1 MFGDYDIPLRFAK
14 DGLSLSVERMEEVLL
29 LYRRESGDEK
39 AEKILPVS
47 TEKILLNPIEPL
59 NKPKALTSYLLIE
72 FETTLVVEPG
82 ATQQIYVKYPL
93 EIGVFI
99 SSGNGNDDFKIF
111 DIFTLMKPKFTLYGD
126 PSTGV
131 ICKYCKSAVYSS
143 IPSVN
148 HIHEGVLELS
158 ITNTSTG
165 WVEVTKAVFNACGMN
180 MYYNDYLVAMKANMN
195 IQKKELAETEFSD
208 SPLETGMK
216 KSLKLYTVKQVVK
229 KVAITTTKFVMEEG
243 I

>member
-14 DGLSLSVERMEEVLL
+14 DGFSLSVERMEEVLL
-29 LYRRESGDEK
+29 LYRRVCGDEK
-39 AEKILPVS
+39 AEKIIPVS

-59 NKPKALTSYLLIE
+59 NKPKELTSYLLIE

-82 ATQQIYVKYPL
+82 ATQKIYVKYPL

-99 SSGNGNDDFKIF
+99 SGKRNDDFKIF
-111 DIFTLMKPKFTLYGD
+111 DIFTMMKPKFTLYGD

-131 ICKYCKSAVYSS
+131 ICKYWRSAVYSS

-148 HIHEGVLELS
+148 PIHEGVVELS

-165 WVEVTKAVFNACGMN
+165 WVEVTKAVFNAYGMN
-180 MYYNDYLVAMKANMN
+180 MYYNDDMVAMKANMN

-208 SPLETGMK
+208 CPLETGMK
-216 KSLKLYTVKQVVK
+216 KSLKLYTVK

>member
-1 MFGDYDIPLRFAK
+1 MFGDYDLPLRFAE
-14 DGLSLSVERMEEVLL
+14 DGFSLSVERMEEVLL
-29 LYRRESGDEK
+29 LYRRECGDEK

-47 TEKILLNPIEPL
+47 TEKIIINPIEPM
-59 NKPKALTSYLLIE
+59 NKPKKLTSNLLIE

-99 SSGNGNDDFKIF
+99 LGQGNDDFKIF

-131 ICKYCKSAVYSS
+131 LCKYGKSAVYSS

-148 HIHEGVLELS
+148 PIHEGVIELS

-165 WVEVTKAVFNACGMN
+165 WVEVTKAVFNAYGMN

-195 IQKKELAETEFSD
+195 IQKKELAETDFSD

-216 KSLKLYTVKQVVK
+216 KSLKLYTIKQVVK

>member
-1 MFGDYDIPLRFAK
+1 VP
-14 DGLSLSVERMEEVLL
+14 
-29 LYRRESGDEK
+29 
-39 AEKILPVS
+39 
-47 TEKILLNPIEPL
+47 
-59 NKPKALTSYLLIE
+59 
-72 FETTLVVEPG
+72 
-82 ATQQIYVKYPL
+82 
-93 EIGVFI
+93 
-99 SSGNGNDDFKIF
+99 
-111 DIFTLMKPKFTLYGD
+111 
-126 PSTGV
+126 
-131 ICKYCKSAVYSS
+131 
-143 IPSVN
+143 
-148 HIHEGVLELS
+148 IHEGVLELS

-165 WVEVTKAVFNACGMN
+165 WVEVTKAVFNAYGMN